1 MFRLPVLEV
10 RLLLLDAGEV
20 AARVPVLV
28 PVEVLALGL
37 GEELR
42 VVPAECSPI
51 LTMQCLQCLR
61 RFLQCVC

>member
-42 VVPAECSPI
+42 VIPAECSPI
-51 LTMQCLQCLR
+51 LTMST
-61 RFLQCVC
+61 VS